1 MSKQFTIL
9 YDQMRTEKEFGAILE
24 TYRMQRLER
33 NPHPMLV
40 TGLSEGAKDVF
51 YAAMTAELR
60 KLSPDRPVLCIPS
73 DEKELLKLQND
84 LQEAGLS
91 TVVYPLRDFIFH
103 NITASHEFEHERIA
117 ALCAILSNTCD
128 AVLAVPD
135 AALQYTIPKETLL
148 HHTLTISASGEY
160 TLNSLLDALTS
171 AGYVRCEL
179 VDGVGEFAVRGGILD
194 VFPAQNE
201 NPVRIEFFGDEI
213 DQMGIFDA
221 LTQRKIEQT
230 DVCFLPPA
238 KEVLLSPEKKKS
250 LRTLIAKQ
258 CSVCKTEDGVRALEA
273 ELEVLDGGVEPSFLD
288 KYITYLYPEKQC
300 LLDYFMDDETHRITS
315 PVLVL
320 DTAKIAE
327 RLSSSEWH
335 IRQAITTL
343 LEANTIAAK
352 YAEYTKWQSDFDY
365 AIKQAPTLLCDSF
378 ASSSVGKLSGIF
390 TFRSKQLISYAES
403 CETLCEDVRGYIA
416 GGYRLLLLSEN
427 PFSAKNLRD
436 SLFDDGI
443 TTSLSEAHDFPLTDL
458 VPGVPVIVCGMDA
471 VGYEL
476 PESRFAVLST
486 FPTHTAYAK
495 AIAGRAKKNKKK
507 KSAAERILSYA
518 DLTVGDYV
526 VHVNHGIGQYR
537 GIQTITGI
545 DGTSHD
551 YVKIQYAGE
560 DALFLPCEQLDMI
573 SKYIGARGEDG
584 IVKLSKMGGT
594 EWTKTKARV
603 KAAAKNMAKELI
615 ALYAARLRKPGY
627 AFAADDDMQRTF
639 ESLFPYEET
648 DSQENAIAE
657 IKADM
662 QRAVPMDRLLCG
674 DVGYGKTEV
683 ALRAAMKAI
692 ECGKQV
698 AILVPTTILAMQHY
712 QTILSRFRGLPVH
725 AEILSRFRT
734 PKQQEEIIRRLRRG
748 EIDIIVGT
756 HRLVSKDVA
765 FRDLGLVIID
775 EEQRFGVAAKEKL
788 KALTENVD
796 CLMLS
801 ATPIPRTLNMAMS
814 GIRDMSVLDEAPGD
828 RVPVQS
834 YVLEYDEQILGE
846 ALKKELRRGGQI
858 FWLHNRVEDIDACA
872 ARVSGIAPDA
882 SVAIAHGKMD
892 KEEISAIW
900 QQLLNGDV
908 DILVSTTIIETG
920 IDIPNANTLV
930 IEHADRMGL
939 SQLHQIRGRIGRSSR
954 RAYAYF
960 TYPKGKTLTEIA
972 SKRLQA
978 IREYT
983 EFGSGFKIAMRDLE
997 IRGAGNLLGS
1007 EQHGHMESVGY
1018 DLYIK
1023 LLNEAILEERGEH
1036 ITPKTESVIDIS
1048 LDAYLPEKYVKSAA
1062 QRIDLYKKIAAVETE
1077 EDKRDILDELTDRFG
1092 TPPKAAQNLVAIS
1105 YLRAMASAQ
1114 HIARIEARQQSIL
1127 LFPVVFDGAAWAA
1140 CAEMLTADALPKETV
1155 QGNTARS
1162 TQTTHTAQSPNRR
1175 VPTAAAQTAQPQKY
1189 ATPMARAAA
1198 MAKAGNA
1205 AANAAAGG
1213 KGTIGNGKSSAV
1225 GGPAML
1231 PIRLTLSAGQKP
1243 CIQARL
1249 PRGMSLLSGIEQILC
1264 TYEAASAG
1272 KE

>member
-1 MSKQFTIL
+1 MPTTFTPL
-9 YDQMRTEKEFGAILE
+9 YDQMRAEKEFGAILE

-51 YAAMTAELR
+51 YAAVTAELR
-60 KLSPDRPVLCIPS
+60 RLSPERPVLCIPS

-84 LQEAGLS
+84 LSEAGLRV
-91 TVVYPLRDFIFH
+91 VVYPLRDFIFH
-103 NITASHEFEHERIA
+103 NVTASREYEHERLS
-117 ALCAILSNTCD
+117 ALCAVLSNSCD

-135 AALQYTIPKETLL
+135 AALQYTIPRDTLAGR
-148 HHTLTISASGEY
+148 TMTVSSSEEY
-160 TLNSLLDALTS
+160 ELDNLVNALTA

-194 VFPAQNE
+194 VFPAHSD
-201 NPVRIEFFGDEI
+201 NPVRMEFFGDEI
-213 DQMGIFDA
+213 DQMGVFDA

-230 DVCFLPPA
+230 DSCFLPPA
-238 KEVLLSPEKKKS
+238 REILLTPETKKA
-250 LRTLIAKQ
+250 LRTLISKQ
-258 CSVCKTEDGVRALEA
+258 LSQCKTEAGQAVLKS
-273 ELEVLDGGVEPSFLD
+273 ELETLDGGTDPGFLD
-288 KYITYLYPEKQC
+288 KYISYLYSEKQC
-300 LLDYFMDDETHRITS
+300 LLDYFTDAETGRIAA

-320 DTAKIAE
+320 DSQKIGE
-327 RLSSSEWH
+327 RLKSSEWH
-335 IRQAITTL
+335 MRQAIASL
-343 LEANTIAAK
+343 LEDNAIMPK
-352 YAEYTKWQSDFDY
+352 YAEYTRWQADFEY
-365 AIKQAPTLLCDSF
+365 AVKRTPALFCDTF
-378 ASSSVGKLSGIF
+378 SSSSLGKLSGMF
-390 TFRSKQLISYAES
+390 AFRSKQLISYAES
-403 CETLCEDVRGYIA
+403 YETLCEDVRGYIS
-416 GGYRLLLLSEN
+416 GGYRLLLLAEN
-427 PFSAKNLRD
+427 EFSAKNLRD
-436 SLFDDGI
+436 SLYDDGI
-443 TTSLSEAHDFPLTDL
+443 TSRLSAAHDFPLSDL
-458 VPGVPVIVCGMDA
+458 VAGVPTIVWGVDA

-486 FPTHTAYAK
+486 YPTHSAYAK
-495 AIAGRAKKNKKK
+495 AVAGRAKKNKKK

-518 DLTVGDYV
+518 DLVVGDYV
-526 VHVNHGIGQYR
+526 VHVNHGIGQYM
-537 GIQTITGI
+537 GIETITGI
-545 DGTSHD
+545 DGMNRD
-551 YVKIQYAGE
+551 YVKIKYAGA
-560 DALFLPCEQLDMI
+560 DSLFLPCEQLDMI

-584 IVKLSKMGGT
+584 LVKLSKMGGT
-594 EWTKTKARV
+594 EWSKTKARV
-603 KAAAKNMAKELI
+603 KAAAKSMAKELI

-627 AFAADDDMQRTF
+627 AFAADDEMQRAF
-639 ESLFPYEET
+639 ESVFPYEET
-648 DSQENAIAE
+648 DSQVTAIEE

-683 ALRAAMKAI
+683 ALRAAMKAV

-698 AILVPTTILAMQHY
+698 AILVPTTILALQHY
-712 QTILSRFRGLPVH
+712 QTILTRFRGLPVH
-725 AEILSRFRT
+725 TEILSRFRT

-756 HRLVSKDVA
+756 HRLVSKDVT

-788 KALTENVD
+788 KTITENVD

-834 YVLEYDEQILGE
+834 YVLEYDELILGE

-872 ARVSGIAPDA
+872 ARVASLAPEA
-882 SVAIAHGKMD
+882 SIAIAHGKMD
-892 KEEISAIW
+892 KEEISDIW
-900 QQLLNGDV
+900 QNLLTGEVN
-908 DILVSTTIIETG
+908 ILVSTTIIETG

-930 IEHADRMGL
+930 IENADRMGL

-997 IRGAGNLLGS
+997 IRGAGNILGA

-1023 LLNEAILEERGEH
+1023 LLNEAILEEKGG
-1036 ITPKTESVIDIS
+1036 TVTAKTESVIDIS
-1048 LDAYLPEKYVKSAA
+1048 LDAYLPEKYVKSGA
-1062 QRIDLYKKIAAVETE
+1062 QRIDLYKKIAAVETD
-1077 EDKRDILDELTDRFG
+1077 EDKADILDELSDRFG
-1092 TPPKAAQNLVAIS
+1092 APPKAAQNLVSIA
-1105 YLRAMASAQ
+1105 YLRAMASRL
-1114 HIARIEARQQSIL
+1114 HIARIEARQQTV
-1127 LFPVVFDGAAWAA
+1127 LFYPAYFEGAVWAK
-1140 CAEMLTADALPKETV
+1140 CASYLTADSLPVGTS
-1155 QGNTARS
+1155 GG
-1162 TQTTHTAQSPNRR
+1162 SPASGTDGKSAA
-1175 VPTAAAQTAQPQKY
+1175 PTPKPAAKPAVRY
-1189 ATPMARAAA
+1189 ATPLARAAA
-1198 MAKAGNA
+1198 MAKAGQAAGIAAAKNTVGSAPNA
-1205 AANAAAGG
+1205 AVAG
-1213 KGTIGNGKSSAV
+1213 TF
-1225 GGPAML
+1225 PQ
-1231 PIRLTLSAGQKP
+1231 PIRLTLSSGQKP
-1243 CIQARL
+1243 CVQAKL
-1249 PRGMSLLSGIEQILC
+1249 PRGMGLMEGMERVMRE
-1264 TYEAASAG
+1264 YERAAG
-1272 KE
+1272 EGM